1 MMKQIVA
8 VEPLE
13 HKGIINFKKGVYDA
27 WKRMGGKTKSPHYPW
42 GRLKGWA
49 YKYELPLLPKSKKEA
64 RLRFIEPI
72 TRKLDSFPDYARYEV
87 VPLVWDC
94 WPCLDNRMS
103 VWLRKHQV
111 KTAIFTSRQNAE
123 RIQERFPEMKILTIT
138 EGIDICKYTEGKS
151 LMERSIDL
159 LEFGR
164 SNEAVFKAAL
174 PESVHHVC
182 TKVNGKFI
190 FSDEELFQALG
201 DTKITLALPRCDT
214 DPEIAGDVETLT
226 QRYWE
231 NMLSRIVMVG
241 RAPRELIELI
251 GYDPVINLDKNNPNG
266 QIQDILLHIEDYQDL
281 VNKNRQ
287 TALHLADWSLRID
300 EIRHFLIECGYRV

>member
-1 MMKQIVA
+1 MKRIVA

-13 HKGIINFKKGVYDA
+13 HKGIINFKKGAYDA
-27 WKRMGGKTKSPHYPW
+27 WKKMGGETAPSHYPW
-42 GRLKGWA
+42 GRLKGWV
-49 YKYELPLLPKSKKEA
+49 YKHELPLFPKSEKEA

-72 TRKLDSFPDYARYEV
+72 TRKLDSFPDYCRYEI

-103 VWLRKHQV
+103 TWLKKHQV

-123 RIQERFPEMKILTIT
+123 RIQTRFPEMKILTIT
-138 EGIDICKYTEGKS
+138 EGIDIHKYTEGKS
-151 LMERSIDL
+151 LTERSIDL

-164 SNEAVFKAAL
+164 SNEAVFKVTL
-174 PESVHHVC
+174 PESVHHIC

-201 DTKITLALPRCDT
+201 DTKITLALPRCET
-214 DPEIAGDVETLT
+214 NPEIAGNVETLT

-266 QIQDILLHIEDYQDL
+266 QIQDILQHIEDFQDL
-281 VNKNRQ
+281 VDKNRQ

-300 EIRHFLIECGYRV
+300 EIRLFLVECGYRV